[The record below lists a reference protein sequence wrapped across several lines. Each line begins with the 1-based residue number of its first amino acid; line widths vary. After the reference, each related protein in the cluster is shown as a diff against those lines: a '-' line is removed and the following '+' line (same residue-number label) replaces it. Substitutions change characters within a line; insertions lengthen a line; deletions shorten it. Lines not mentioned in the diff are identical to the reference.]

1 MEFRPMRRSRQLLT
15 PEQAWALLEKGS
27 YGVLAVQG
35 DGGWPYAVP
44 LNYACCGRSIYFHC
58 AKAGHKLDALRAHP
72 KVCFTVV
79 DKSDIVSSEFTTYF
93 RTWCPHCCPARFG
106 GEIFAARAGRAQG
119 P

>member
-44 LNYACCGRSIYFHC
+44 LNYACCGRSIFFHC
-58 AKAGHKLDALRAHP
+58 AKAGHKLDARTAALRALVEKYSPREPEEH
-72 KVCFTVV
+72 KAHEVESCGASCIVAIDVV
-79 DKSDIVSSEFTTYF
+79 HITGKQAIELVEK
-93 RTWCPHCCPARFG
+93 
-106 GEIFAARAGRAQG
+106 
-119 P
+119 